1 MENLFLPFNLTVRI
15 LDAGYNKQ
23 PFFNHFVKDGDSH
36 RLFDYE
42 KDSLNDSDEIIIA
55 PMYQQALDFIEETM
69 DCCIMTFFN
78 PANDKWG
85 FRVFALKA
93 NSTLHPI
100 DDKDEDNPPMGLGTC
115 ESKYAAYDKVI
126 SIMIDV
132 INYYKSSDYQIVS
145 DTKETNIENEAV
157 NEGVNEGVKI
167 QD

>member
-23 PFFNHFVKDGDSH
+23 PFFNHYVKDGDNH

-42 KDSLNDSDEIIIA
+42 KDSLNDNDDIIIA
-55 PMYQQALDFIEETM
+55 PMYQQAIDFIEETM

-93 NSTLHPI
+93 NSTLPPI

-126 SIMIDV
+126 SIMIDI

-145 DTKETNIENEAV
+145 DTKGTKELENDVV
-157 NEGVNEGVKI
+157 N
-167 QD
+167 